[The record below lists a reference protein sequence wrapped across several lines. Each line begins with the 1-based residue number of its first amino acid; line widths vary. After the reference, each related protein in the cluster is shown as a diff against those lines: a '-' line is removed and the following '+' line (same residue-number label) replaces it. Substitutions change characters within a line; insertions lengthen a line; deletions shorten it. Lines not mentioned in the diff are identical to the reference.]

1 MQTTAQ
7 IPEAERQDPN
17 VVSPEEASELLA
29 GHPWS
34 RFVMLGDSIAK
45 GIGDPSEGYLN
56 ATFGERVAAALAG
69 SRPDLTYVNVAERGL
84 KIAEIRETQL
94 APALQLEPDLAG
106 LIAGP
111 NDLLVEEFEVAPV
124 KEVFDDIVVKLAD
137 SGATVMTFEII
148 DLPGAFGEP
157 FAELGRRLSLLHEA
171 VREISRD
178 RGTIHVDA
186 YSKPWSRD
194 RDCMSADYQHA
205 TMRGQALAAS
215 ETIRVLGEYLR
226 RQPAD

>member
-17 VVSPEEASELLA
+17 VVSPEEASELLT

-45 GIGDPSEGYLN
+45 GIGDPSEGYAN
-56 ATFGERVAAALAG
+56 ITFGERVASALA
-69 SRPDLTYVNVAERGL
+69 SARPDLTYVNLAERGL
-84 KIAEIRETQL
+84 KIGEIRDSQL
-94 APALQLEPDLAG
+94 EPALALEPDLAG
-106 LIAGP
+106 VIAGP
-111 NDLLVEEFEVAPV
+111 NDLLVEEFDPAPV
-124 KEVFDDIVVKLAD
+124 KAMFDEIVVKLGET
-137 SGATVMTFEII
+137 GATVMTFEIL

-157 FAELGRRLSLLHEA
+157 FAELSRRLDMLHEG
-171 VREISRD
+171 VREVAREH
-178 RGTIHVDA
+178 GTIHVNA
-186 YSKPWSRD
+186 YSQPWSRD

-215 ETIRVLGEYLR
+215 EAIRVLGRYLR
-226 RQPAD
+226 EQPA